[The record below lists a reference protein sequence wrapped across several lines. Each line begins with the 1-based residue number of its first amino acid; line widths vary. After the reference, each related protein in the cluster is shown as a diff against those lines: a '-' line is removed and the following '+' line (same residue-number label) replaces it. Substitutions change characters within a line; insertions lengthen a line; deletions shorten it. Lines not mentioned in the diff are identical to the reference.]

1 MASSQKQASLKP
13 QDVVVALKIALAAS
27 SGSTGA
33 SRDGSSD
40 VPAGAPSYAPRY
52 AALAKS
58 LFMSASEAHAA
69 VQRAITSRLLAQSSA
84 GLVANRAALQE
95 FLLHGLAYSF
105 PGVEGPITRGMPTG
119 AAAPHFSALFDQ
131 TQSLAWVWPDAQ
143 GEVRGPSL
151 CPLYPSVPAACRL
164 DENLYRMLSALDALR
179 AGAAR
184 EREIAQREV
193 LRLLS

>member
-27 SGSTGA
+27 NE
-33 SRDGSSD
+33 SSD
-40 VPAGAPSYAPRY
+40 GPSSTPSYAQ
-52 AALAKS
+52 LAKS

-69 VQRAITSRLLAQSSA
+69 VQRAIASKLLAQSSA
-84 GLVANRAALQE
+84 GLVANRAAMQE
-95 FLLHGLAYSF
+95 FLLHGLMYSF

-119 AAAPHFSALFDQ
+119 AAAPHLSALFDQ

-143 GEVRGPSL
+143 GKVRGPSL
-151 CPLYPSVPAACRL
+151 CPLYPNVPAACRL

>member
-1 MASSQKQASLKP
+1 MATSQKQASLKP

-27 SGSTGA
+27 NGSG
-33 SRDGSSD
+33 DGPSY
-40 VPAGAPSYAPRY
+40 APSYAE
-52 AALAKS
+52 LAKS

-151 CPLYPSVPAACRL
+151 CPLYPNVPAACRL
-164 DENLYRMLSALDALR
+164 DDNLYRMLSALDALR

>member
-1 MASSQKQASLKP
+1 MNLILKQPALKP
-13 QDVVVALKIALAAS
+13 QDVVVALKIALTP
-27 SGSTGA
+27 GN
-33 SRDGSSD
+33 GSSD
-40 VPAGAPSYAPRY
+40 RAVGAPSYAH
-52 AALAKS
+52 LAKA

-69 VQRAITSRLLAQSSA
+69 VQRAIASKLLAQSSE
-84 GLVANRAALQE
+84 GLIANRAAMQE
-95 FLLHGLAYSF
+95 FLLHGLKYSF
-105 PGVEGPITRGMPTG
+105 PGVEGPVTRGMPTG

-151 CPLYPSVPAACRL
+151 CPLYPNVPAACRL

-193 LRLLS
+193 LRLLA

>member
-1 MASSQKQASLKP
+1 MNLSLKQPALKP
-13 QDVVVALKIALAAS
+13 QDVVVALKIALAPS
-27 SGSTGA
+27 
-33 SRDGSSD
+33 DGSSD
-40 VPAGAPSYAPRY
+40 RPSGAPTYAH
-52 AALAKS
+52 LAKA

-69 VQRAITSRLLAQSSA
+69 VQRAIISRLLSQSSA

-105 PGVEGPITRGMPTG
+105 PGVEGPVSRGMPTG
-119 AAAPHFSALFDQ
+119 AAAPHFGALFDQ
-131 TQSLAWVWPDAQ
+131 TQSLPLVWPDAQ

-151 CPLYPSVPAACRL
+151 CPLYPNLPAACRL
-164 DENLYRMLSALDALR
+164 DENLYRMLTALDALR

>member
-1 MASSQKQASLKP
+1 MNLSLKQPVLKP

-27 SGSTGA
+27 DGRSSGVGGA
-33 SRDGSSD
+33 L
-40 VPAGAPSYAPRY
+40 SYAH
-52 AALAKS
+52 LAKT

-69 VQRAITSRLLAQSSA
+69 VQRAITSRLMMQSSA

-105 PGVEGPITRGMPTG
+105 PGVEGSVTRGMPTG
-119 AAAPHFSALFDQ
+119 ADAPHFSALFDQ
-131 TQSLAWVWPDAQ
+131 TQSLALVWPDAN

-151 CPLYPSVPAACRL
+151 CPLYPKVPAACRL

>member
-27 SGSTGA
+27 NA
-33 SRDGSSD
+33 SHDGSSD
-40 VPAGAPSYAPRY
+40 VPKGAPSYAQ
-52 AALAKS
+52 LAKS

-69 VQRAITSRLLAQSSA
+69 VQRAIASKLLAQSSA

-95 FLLHGLAYSF
+95 FLLHGLMYSF

-119 AAAPHFSALFDQ
+119 AAAPHLSALFDQ
-131 TQSLAWVWPDAQ
+131 TQNLAWVWPDAQ

-164 DENLYRMLSALDALR
+164 DENLYRILSALDALR

>member
-13 QDVVVALKIALAAS
+13 QDVVVALKIALTAS
-27 SGSTGA
+27 DMSNE
-33 SRDGSSD
+33 GSSD
-40 VPAGAPSYAPRY
+40 DTAALSYAQ
-52 AALAKS
+52 LAKS

-69 VQRAITSRLLAQSSA
+69 VQRAIASKLLAQSSA
-84 GLVANRAALQE
+84 GLTANRAALQE

-119 AAAPHFSALFDQ
+119 AAAAHFSALFDQ
-131 TQSLAWVWPDAQ
+131 TQNLAWVWPDAQ

-164 DENLYRMLSALDALR
+164 DDNLYRMLSALDALR

>member
-1 MASSQKQASLKP
+1 MTSSQKQTSLKP
-13 QDVVVALKIALAAS
+13 QDVVVALKISLAACD
-27 SGSTGA
+27 A
-33 SRDGSSD
+33 SRDGSSS
-40 VPAGAPSYAPRY
+40 APSYAQF
-52 AALAKS
+52 AKS

-105 PGVEGPITRGMPTG
+105 PGVNGPITRGMPTG

-131 TQSLAWVWPDAQ
+131 PHSLASVWPDAQ

-151 CPLYPSVPAACRL
+151 CPLYPNVPAACRL
-164 DENLYRMLSALDALR
+164 DENLYRMLTALDALR

-184 EREIAQREV
+184 EREVAQREV

>member
-1 MASSQKQASLKP
+1 MPSSQKQPSLKP
-13 QDVVVALKIALAAS
+13 QDVVVALKIALAS
-27 SGSTGA
+27 SN
-33 SRDGSSD
+33 GSSD
-40 VPAGAPSYAPRY
+40 ASGDASSERPSGAPSYAH
-52 AALAKS
+52 LAKS

-95 FLLHGLAYSF
+95 FLLHGLMYSF

-131 TQSLAWVWPDAQ
+131 TQSLAWVWPDAL
-143 GEVRGPSL
+143 GEMRGPSL
-151 CPLYPSVPAACRL
+151 SPLYPNVPAACRL
-164 DENLYRMLSALDALR
+164 DDNLYRMLSALDALR

-193 LRLLS
+193 LRQLS